1 MRDAIHRYVPAGF
14 FLRFL
19 LDRPRALSIGIMVAL
34 FPIGVMA
41 LISWLMSTMDGK
53 GPDFN
58 AILAKGTPV
67 NAEVVST
74 ELVTN
79 ITVNN
84 RNPVRVVYR
93 YDAGAPPVT
102 DTIQTMAEAA
112 YRLSAGQT
120 VTALVLDG
128 DSILPDFPPVT
139 FPWWAIV
146 IIDGTFFLVGLPF
159 LMFAFHGALTKWQ
172 LYRRGRLLSGAVDSL
187 APAFCVPFTATR
199 MQVAFTCI
207 TEEGRAVKGASVV
220 VVDESW
226 KGIVRGSTIG
236 VLMGA
241 SPSETCCVV
250 EEGVL
255 AQCPE
260 SVR

>member
-1 MRDAIHRYVPAGF
+1 
-14 FLRFL
+14 
-19 LDRPRALSIGIMVAL
+19 MVAL
-34 FPIGVMA
+34 CPIGVMA

-53 GPDFN
+53 GPDFD

-74 ELVTN
+74 ELVTS

-84 RNPVRVVYR
+84 RNPVRIVYR
-93 YDAGAPPVT
+93 YEAGYPPVT
-102 DTIQTMAEAA
+102 DAIQTMADDA
-112 YRLSAGQT
+112 YRLHVGQT
-120 VTALVLDG
+120 VTALVLDD

-139 FPWWAIV
+139 FPWWAIA

-159 LMFAFHGALTKWQ
+159 LLFAFHGALTKWQ
-172 LYRRGRLLSGAVDSL
+172 LYRKGRLLTGEVDSL
-187 APAFCVPFTATR
+187 APAFCIPFTATR

-207 TEEGRAVKGASVV
+207 TEEGRVVKGASVV
-220 VVDESW
+220 VVDKSW
-226 KGIVRGSTIG
+226 EGKVRGSAIK
-236 VLMGA
+236 VLLGTFPA
-241 SPSETCCVV
+241 ETSCVV

-260 SVR
+260 TVR

>member
-1 MRDAIHRYVPAGF
+1 MRDAIHRYVPVGF

-34 FPIGVMA
+34 CPIGVMA

-53 GPDFN
+53 GPDFD

-67 NAEVVST
+67 NAEVVSV
-74 ELVTN
+74 ELVTS

-93 YDAGAPPVT
+93 YDAGAPSVT
-102 DTIQTMAEAA
+102 DTIQTMADDA
-112 YRLSAGQT
+112 YRLHAGQA

-139 FPWWAIV
+139 FPWWAIA

-159 LMFAFHGALTKWQ
+159 LLFAFHGALTKWQ
-172 LYRRGRLLSGAVDSL
+172 LYRKGRLLTGEVDSL
-187 APAFCVPFTATR
+187 APAFCIPFTATR

-207 TEEGRAVKGASVV
+207 TEEGRAVKGACVV
-220 VVDESW
+220 VADESW
-226 KGIVRGSTIG
+226 KGKQRGSDVK
-236 VLMGA
+236 VLLGA
-241 SPSETCCVV
+241 FPAETSCVV
-250 EEGVL
+250 EEDVL

-260 SVR
+260 TVR